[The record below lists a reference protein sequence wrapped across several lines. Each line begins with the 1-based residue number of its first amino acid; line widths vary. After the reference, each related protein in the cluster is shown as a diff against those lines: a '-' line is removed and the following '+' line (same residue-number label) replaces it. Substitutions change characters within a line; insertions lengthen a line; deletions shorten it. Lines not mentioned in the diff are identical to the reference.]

1 MEELKEEVSK
11 MLTDYMEKH
20 NLDLDDLSAE
30 TDIPKGTLYNWVNK
44 IAAPRP
50 ADVTLLEDT
59 FGVEFGNKLEYI
71 LYKGDDFIAIGTLE
85 EIVEETGLN
94 YYTLMSYK
102 TPSKRKRHRGYGYSV
117 TPLRKD

>member
-1 MEELKEEVSK
+1 
-11 MLTDYMEKH
+11 MEKH

-44 IAAPRP
+44 KATPRP
-50 ADVTLLEDT
+50 ANVTLLEDT
-59 FGVEFGNKLEYI
+59 FGVEIGTKPEYI